1 MIIGVGGLKGA
12 GKDTFAQI
20 VDQWAEE
27 HAASS
32 PVHTWHFA
40 DPLKKSLAALLGTSV
55 EWINSNKDN
64 PAKFD
69 LPGGQKMTLRTL
81 LQRYGTEAHRDIFGQ
96 DFWID
101 QTRGYLSGIDPTDI
115 CVIPDVRF
123 ENEVELVKSFGGV
136 LVYIENDRVSKDD
149 NHISETQIK
158 NLNFD
163 VSIENN
169 GSLFDFKQRV
179 YRFMNTYYTTQ
190 MRLPT
195 GAR

>member
-27 HAASS
+27 HAVS
-32 PVHTWHFA
+32 PSVHTWHFA

-64 PAKFD
+64 PVKFD

-96 DFWID
+96 EFWIN
-101 QTRGYLSGIDPTDI
+101 QTREYLNGIDHTDI

-123 ENEVELVKSFGGV
+123 ENEVELVKSYNGV

-149 NHISETQIK
+149 NHISETQIED
-158 NLNFD
+158 LDFD

-190 MRLPT
+190 MGLPT